1 MKNGIKCFI
10 IVILAAVLFI
20 AGRGFEFVGLGN
32 RVFVQNLPEYR
43 GKRDV
48 LRISP
53 NGSYDWGILAFDLF
67 EYNGQT
73 IEIGISSQVLLDAGA
88 KVVWQVNDAD
98 SSTIAGNW
106 NAPLSA
112 GQWHTVQ
119 GVKTVTLP
127 RADNQ
132 NKYFYL
138 FLTSN
143 QFNNVSF
150 YITDLTVTVN
160 GQVVSNLVNPVDT
173 GIPALY
179 TKWPFP
185 VGVAI
190 PYDALLTSN
199 PQNGLLSPQNG
210 LLRHFNELAP
220 ENLLTP
226 EYIMPKPW
234 TPTGAYRWTMADQ
247 FVNYAEA
254 NGKTIHGHLLFYHQQ
269 TPVEFFRGSGREGRA
284 TIDELYARMEHHI
297 KTVFEKYRGRIEW
310 WEVVNEVVDSD
321 GNPRSGVG
329 AGSGFNH
336 VMDASM
342 WKSFYTQ
349 IMEDAGKTGMDRY
362 EWVVKAFQWARQ
374 YADLNGG
381 QNVKLYLNQY
391 GIENRGTWLTG
402 SLRLLDYLNA
412 NNAPVD
418 GVGIQGHITFEDQN
432 IREFGNAIDAIAA
445 KQNRGKNLAVL
456 VTELDISLFRRNET
470 NLSNLS
476 ASRTTLSE
484 RDYNTRLAR
493 QAALYREA
501 FNMFEQKHR
510 QGKLV
515 SVTFWNVADGHS
527 WLNFYP
533 VPDRVDYP
541 LLFDRNYQAKP
552 AYHELIK
559 GR

>member
-1 MKNGIKCFI
+1 MKTGIKCFI

-20 AGRGFEFVGLGN
+20 AWRGFEIG
-32 RVFVQNLPEYR
+32 VFEDVVAQELSEYR
-43 GKRDV
+43 GKNNV

-53 NGSYDWGILAFDLF
+53 NGSYDWAILTFDLS

-73 IEIGISSQVLLDAGA
+73 IEIGVSAQVWLDAGA
-88 KVVWQVNDAD
+88 KVVWSVNNAD
-98 SSTIAGNW
+98 WSTIAGNW
-106 NAPLSA
+106 NVSLSA

-119 GVKTVTLP
+119 GTQTVTLS
-127 RADNQ
+127 RAGNQ
-132 NKYFYL
+132 GIYSQKNILYL
-138 FLTSN
+138 NPS

-150 YITDLTVTVN
+150 YIADLTVTVN
-160 GQVVSNLVNPVDT
+160 GRVVNNRVIPVDA

-190 PYDALLTSN
+190 PYQAHLSSN
-199 PQNGLLSPQNG
+199 PQNG
-210 LLRHFNELAP
+210 LLRHFNVLVPEDLLAP
-220 ENLLTP
+220 DH
-226 EYIMPKPW
+226 IMPKPW

-247 FVNYAEA
+247 VINYAEA
-254 NGKTIHGHLLFYHQQ
+254 NGKTIRGHVLFWHQQ
-269 TPVEFFRGSGREGRA
+269 IPVDFFRGSGREGRA

-310 WEVVNEVVDSD
+310 WEVVNEVVDYD
-321 GNPRSGVG
+321 GNPRPGVG
-329 AGSGFNH
+329 EGFGFD
-336 VMDASM
+336 VALDSFTS
-342 WKSFYTQ
+342 KSFYTQ
-349 IMEDAGKTGMDRY
+349 IMEDAGKRGMDRY
-362 EWVVKAFQWARQ
+362 EWMVKAFQWARH

-381 QNVKLYLNQY
+381 QNVKLYLNETD
-391 GIENRGTWLTG
+391 IESNRAKQTG
-402 SLRLLDYLNA
+402 LLRLLDYLNA

-418 GVGIQGHITFEDQN
+418 GVGIQGHIPFDFN
-432 IREFGNAIDAIAA
+432 IRELGNTIDAIAA

-456 VTELDISLFRRNET
+456 VTELDISLFGKNET
-470 NLSNLS
+470 SWDNLS
-476 ASRTTLSE
+476 ANRSALSE

-493 QAALYREA
+493 QTRLYREA
-501 FNMFEQKHR
+501 FNMFEQKYR

-515 SVTFWNVADGHS
+515 SVTIWNVADGHS
-527 WLNFYP
+527 WLNTHP
-533 VPDRVDYP
+533 VLRVDHP

>member
-1 MKNGIKCFI
+1 MKTGIKCFI

-20 AGRGFEFVGLGN
+20 AWRGFEIGVYEDVVAQELT
-32 RVFVQNLPEYR
+32 EYR
-43 GKRDV
+43 GKNNV

-53 NGSYDWGILAFDLF
+53 NGSYDWAILTFDLS

-73 IEIGISSQVLLDAGA
+73 VEIGVSAQVWLDAGA
-88 KVVWQVNDAD
+88 KVVWTVNNAD
-98 SSTIAGNW
+98 WSTIAGNW
-106 NAPLSA
+106 NASLSA

-119 GVKTVTLP
+119 GTQTVTLS
-127 RADNQ
+127 RAGNQ
-132 NKYFYL
+132 NKNLLYL
-138 FLTSN
+138 NPS

-150 YITDLTVTVN
+150 YIADLTVTVN
-160 GQVVSNLVNPVDT
+160 GRVVNNRVITADA

-190 PYDALLTSN
+190 PYQAHLSSN
-199 PQNGLLSPQNG
+199 PQNG
-210 LLRHFNELAP
+210 LLRHFNVLVP
-220 ENLLTP
+220 EDLLVP
-226 EYIMPKPW
+226 DHIMPLPW

-247 FVNYAEA
+247 VINYAEA
-254 NGKTIHGHLLFYHQQ
+254 NGKTIRGHVLFYHQQ
-269 TPVEFFRGSGREGRA
+269 TPVDFFRGSGREGRA

-310 WEVVNEVVDSD
+310 WEVANEVVDYD
-321 GNPRSGVG
+321 GNPHPGVG
-329 AGSGFNH
+329 EGFGFDH
-336 VMDASM
+336 VLDSFMS
-342 WKSFYTQ
+342 KSFYTQ

-381 QNVKLYLNQY
+381 QNVKLYLNENS
-391 GIENRGTWLTG
+391 IESRGTKQTG
-402 SLRLLDYLNA
+402 FLRLLDYLNA

-418 GVGIQGHITFEDQN
+418 GVGIQGHRAYDDLN
-432 IREFGNAIDAIAA
+432 IKELGNAIDAIAA
-445 KQNRGKNLAVL
+445 KQSRGKNLVVL
-456 VTELDISLFRRNET
+456 VTEIDISLYGKNET
-470 NLSNLS
+470 DWGNVSKN
-476 ASRTTLSE
+476 RTTPLSE
-484 RDYNTRLAR
+484 REYNTRSAK

-527 WLNFYP
+527 WLIWLP
-533 VPDRVDYP
+533 VPRADHP

-552 AYHELIK
+552 AYHQLVK